1 MQVGV
6 QDREPIPP
14 IPDSDEHECISP
26 DPQLTTGRVGGGGR
40 RLDVEVAAEPDLSG
54 DRVREPVFLNGVEER
69 LAAADPD
76 LIVQLLQRAYRLK
89 LLPLSFNALW
99 LKYDVPKQRDRHSF
113 GLALVQ
119 RSKGRK
125 KLPPTP
131 TGL

>member
-1 MQVGV
+1 MTSLLG
-6 QDREPIPP
+6 RGKRAI
-14 IPDSDEHECISP
+14 
-26 DPQLTTGRVGGGGR
+26 DPQIT
-40 RLDVEVAAEPDLSG
+40 AEPD
-54 DRVREPVFLNGVEER
+54 FLANDVGEFILLDGVEER

-125 KLPPTP
+125 KLPPYP
-131 TGL
+131 YRPMINEKKMGLIRKGCLQDDPLTEPLDLLKR